1 MAQKIYHKLM
11 KVSWNWTH
19 SLQNYTK
26 YKQSVCR
33 HFRKENGGKLLL
45 QKS

>member
-1 MAQKIYHKLM
+1 M
-11 KVSWNWTH
+11 
-19 SLQNYTK
+19 K
-26 YKQSVCR
+26 YKQSVSR